1 MKILRVFLSN
11 KCFTPQSPIDI
22 IKGGEDITEKEMLKL
37 SVEEFSRLQDYM
49 IESDKDSNAYKR
61 MKRRY
66 IELKVILTAS
76 GINISELD
84 YIKE

>member
-1 MKILRVFLSN
+1 
-11 KCFTPQSPIDI
+11 
-22 IKGGEDITEKEMLKL
+22 MLKL

>member
-1 MKILRVFLSN
+1 MAL
-11 KCFTPQSPIDI
+11 
-22 IKGGEDITEKEMLKL
+22 IKGGENKKKKEMLKL